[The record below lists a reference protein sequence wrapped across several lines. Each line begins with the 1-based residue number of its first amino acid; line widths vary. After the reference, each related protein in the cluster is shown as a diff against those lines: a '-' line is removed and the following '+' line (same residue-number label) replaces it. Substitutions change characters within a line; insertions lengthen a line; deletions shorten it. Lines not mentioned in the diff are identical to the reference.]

1 MDGLGESFTLAT
13 DVGGNRPGSP
23 VKVTVSAPDHS
34 RLVLDFSDQH
44 RVLTD
49 AGVLLCGST
58 GAAKLREHGYT
69 GALIERPRLA
79 SSKGPV
85 IGS

>member
-1 MDGLGESFTLAT
+1 VDGLGESFTLAT
-13 DVGGNRPGSP
+13 YVGANRPGSS

-44 RVLTD
+44 RVLAD

-58 GAAKLREHGYT
+58 GATMLREHGYT
-69 GALIERPRLA
+69 GSLIERPRLA
-79 SSKGPV
+79 SSEGP
-85 IGS
+85 S